1 MKHLNKYK
9 IQKNKPLLAV
19 ILVMTSIVTIS
30 AISVDNAYAIPP
42 PADKPTF
49 TTTQSNTNSCQPS
62 NPSGAPKC
70 CGEGGN
76 AVETS
81 IDLGCTGQGNPILD
95 MLFAAIRF
103 LSAGVGIVVVFS
115 TILAGIQYT
124 TSRDNP
130 ESTQKAKGRLISN
143 VVALVVFVFAY
154 SILNFLIP
162 GGFFKG

>member
-9 IQKNKPLLAV
+9 KLKINHLFVLVLLILSLFIISLTNNNKV
-19 ILVMTSIVTIS
+19 
-30 AISVDNAYAIPP
+30 YAIPRQ
-42 PADKPTF
+42 AVNTS
-49 TTTQSNTNSCQPS
+49 TSSTSSSSSSSTQYQ
-62 NPSGAPKC
+62 
-70 CGEGGN
+70 CGEGPN
-76 AVETS
+76 AVQTS
-81 IDLGCTGQGNPILD
+81 IDLGCTRKGNPILD

-103 LSAGVGIVVVFS
+103 LSAGVGVVVVFS

-143 VVALVVFVFAY
+143 VIALVVFVFAY

-162 GGFFKG
+162 GGFFNG

>member
-9 IQKNKPLLAV
+9 IQKNKPLLAA
-19 ILVMTSIVTIS
+19 ILVMASIVTIS
-30 AISVDNAYAIPP
+30 AISVDNAYARGIPHQL
-42 PADKPTF
+42 F

-81 IDLGCTGQGNPILD
+81 IDLGCTGKGNPILD

-103 LSAGVGIVVVFS
+103 LSAGVGVVVVFS

-130 ESTQKAKGRLISN
+130 ESTQKAKGRLVSN
-143 VVALVVFVFAY
+143 VIALVVFVFAF
-154 SILNFLIP
+154 SLLNFLIP
-162 GGFFKG
+162 GGFFNG